1 MFNGVEHTAIAAPD
15 PEGLATWYCH
25 TLEFRVV
32 HISDGNVFLR
42 DRNGALMEI
51 IPSTGPRGPNQR
63 TDPGIRHL
71 AIGVDDFDAACERL
85 HHLNVTFLSEPSP
98 APGNRIVFFEDPD
111 GNILH
116 LIQREHPMP

>member
-1 MFNGVEHTAIAAPD
+1 MFNGIEHAAIASPH
-15 PEGLATWYCH
+15 PEGLAAWYCG
-25 TLEFRVV
+25 TLDFRVV
-32 HISDGNVFLR
+32 HTSDGNVFLR

-51 IPSTGPRGPNQR
+51 IPSTGSRGSNLR

-71 AIGVDDFDAACERL
+71 AIGVDDFDAACARL
-85 HHLNVTFLSEPSP
+85 RQLHVTFLTEPSP

-116 LIQREHPMP
+116 LIHRQHPMP